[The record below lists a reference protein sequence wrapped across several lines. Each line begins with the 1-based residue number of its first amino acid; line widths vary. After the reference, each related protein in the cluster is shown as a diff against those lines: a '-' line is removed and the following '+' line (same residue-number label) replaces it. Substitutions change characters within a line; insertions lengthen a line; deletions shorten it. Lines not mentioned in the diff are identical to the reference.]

1 MNHIATTCENK
12 LQFKSCLHF
21 NTQQCYKSSSKKTH
35 FTDFFFVVLYPV
47 PSSFF
52 LDLYFNSIIF

>member
-1 MNHIATTCENK
+1 MNPVATTCENK
-12 LQFKSCLHF
+12 LQFKSCLHC

-35 FTDFFFVVLYPV
+35 FMEVFHVVLFPV